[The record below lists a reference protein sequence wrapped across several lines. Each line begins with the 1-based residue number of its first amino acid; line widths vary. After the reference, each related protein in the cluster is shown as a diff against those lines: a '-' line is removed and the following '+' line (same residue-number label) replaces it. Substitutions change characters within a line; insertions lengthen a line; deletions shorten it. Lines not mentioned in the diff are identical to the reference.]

1 MALLEVNWHPSARQ
15 LRWFALALA
24 VIVGGLATIRAERA
38 DSLLAIVVGVIA
50 IVLGLVGVWR
60 PSFVRP
66 VYLAW
71 MTAAYP
77 IGWVVSH
84 TLLVSIY
91 LVVVTPIGLVMR
103 ALRHDP
109 MKKRFDRSTTT
120 YWAPREEVSKQSR
133 YLQQF

>member
-1 MALLEVNWHPSARQ
+1 MALLEVNWRPSARQ

-38 DSLLAIVVGVIA
+38 HSLLAMVVAVTA
-50 IVLGLVGVWR
+50 VVVGLVGVWR

-84 TLLVSIY
+84 TLLVGIY
-91 LVVVTPIGLVMR
+91 LVIVTPIGLVMR

-109 MKKRFDRSTTT
+109 MQRMFDRSTAS
-120 YWAPREEVSKQSR
+120 YWVRREEVPNHSR